1 MKVLNISFS
10 EITRYLHF
18 ELKTWVKQN
27 VMMRIQISVIWFQ
40 NSTFIS
46 FAGIQKREH
55 CSQLWSDVL
64 KFVLTGEIYCVMILM
79 CVTDTYNTMCPD
91 VVEKEKETN
100 KQKKKIQ
107 WQKWELICRK
117 KSIVLS
123 CEESWFGHSGIN
135 GIRKLLL
142 FSKSNSWR

>member
-100 KQKKKIQ
+100 KKKKDSMAKMRTYMQEKKYSSQLWGVLVWTFWHQ
-107 WQKWELICRK
+107 WDKETPTVQ
-117 KSIVLS
+117 
-123 CEESWFGHSGIN
+123 
-135 GIRKLLL
+135 
-142 FSKSNSWR
+142 